1 MSALSRLLASS
12 LAALLLAGCAS
23 RHANTRVVNSEPTV
37 TLTLLHLNDVYQFT
51 PVDHG
56 QRGGLARVSTLRKQ
70 VLAQSPHTLF
80 LLGGDTLSPSVESS
94 VHKGKQM
101 VDAWN
106 TLGLDF
112 AVLGNHEFDF
122 GPDVLRQRIQE
133 SRFTWLGSN
142 VLDKKTGQPFGG
154 MPPFVIREVGG
165 VKVGILGLVLSIS
178 PQKSKVGPDVTFAD
192 TCATAKQLVPRMRA
206 QGAQVII
213 ALTHLDLRDDKA
225 LARCAP
231 IDVILGG
238 HEHLLLQSV
247 SHGTPILK
255 MSAEAREL
263 GRVTLHVGARSGRLH
278 SLDWDV
284 LPVTQEVPEDPAF
297 TAAMGEYHALLARL
311 SQFVGRTQV
320 PLDARAE
327 ASRTRE
333 TNLGSFLSDAYREAV
348 GAEVALMNGGS
359 IRSDSVLDPGPLTE
373 RDVLALHPYPGT
385 VVSIEVSGEVLR
397 QALEHGVSRSAEE
410 AEPGRFPQVS
420 GLRYAFDVCRPA
432 GSRVVRVTV
441 NGEPLDPKRTYVL
454 ATNSYVADGGDGY
467 TMFKGAPR
475 RIAPDKGPTTQAVVR
490 EAFSSEEGISPE
502 PDGRIERLRAGSR
515 EQLQCP
521 EEVVP

>member
-1 MSALSRLLASS
+1 MSALSRLLAST

-23 RHANTRVVNSEPTV
+23 APPRVVSTEPTV

-56 QRGGLARVSTLRKQ
+56 ARGGLARVSSLRKQ

-80 LLGGDTLSPSVESS
+80 FLGGDTLSPSVESS
-94 VHKGKQM
+94 FHKGKQM

-122 GPDVLRQRIQE
+122 GPDVLRQRMKE

-154 MPPFVIREVGG
+154 MPPFIIRELGG
-165 VKVGILGLVLSIS
+165 VKVGILGLVLYIS
-178 PQKSKVGPDVTFAD
+178 PEKSKVGPDVTFAD
-192 TCATAKQLVPRMRA
+192 TCATARQLVPRMRA
-206 QGAQVII
+206 QGAQVIV
-213 ALTHLDLRDDKA
+213 ALTHLDLEEDKA

-231 IDVILGG
+231 IDIILGG

-263 GRVTLHVGARSGRLH
+263 GRVTLHVGAHSGRLH
-278 SLDWDV
+278 SLDWEV
-284 LPVTQEVPEDPAF
+284 LPVTDAVPEDASF
-297 TAAMGEYHALLARL
+297 TTAMGEYHALLTKL
-311 SQFVGRTQV
+311 SQFVGRTAV

-327 ASRTRE
+327 PSRSRE
-333 TNLGSFLSDAYREAV
+333 TNLGSFISDAYRKV
-348 GAEVALMNGGS
+348 TGAEVALMNGGS
-359 IRSDSVLDPGPLTE
+359 IRSDSILDPGPLTE
-373 RDVLALHPYPGT
+373 RDVLALHPYPGS
-385 VVSIEVSGEVLR
+385 VVTLEVSGEVLR
-397 QALEHGVSRSAEE
+397 QALEHGVSRSAEDP
-410 AEPGRFPQVS
+410 EPGRFPQVS
-420 GLRYAFDVCRPA
+420 GIRYAFDVCRPV
-432 GSRVVRVTV
+432 GSRIVRVTI
-441 NGEPLDPKRTYVL
+441 NGEPLDPRRTYVL

-467 TMFKGAPR
+467 TMFKPAPR
-475 RIAPDKGPTTQAVVR
+475 RTGPDKGPTTQAVVR
-490 EAFSSEEGISPE
+490 EAFASAESISPAT
-502 PDGRIERLRAGSR
+502 DGRIERLAAGSR
-515 EQLQCP
+515 EQTQCP
-521 EEVVP
+521 EEVVR